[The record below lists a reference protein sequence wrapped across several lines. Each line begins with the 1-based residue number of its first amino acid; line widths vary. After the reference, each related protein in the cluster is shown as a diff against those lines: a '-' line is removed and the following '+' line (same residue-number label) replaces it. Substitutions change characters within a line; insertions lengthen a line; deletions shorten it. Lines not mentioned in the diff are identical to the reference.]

1 MPAQKINGVVNM
13 RLTRYI
19 FRRIL
24 MMLLTVFILI
34 TVLFFLFRVIPGD
47 PVSMF
52 IDSGLDRESKQ
63 LLLKHYGLDKPL
75 YQQYII
81 YIKNILKGD
90 FGNSFQYGKPALKV
104 IGERFL
110 NTMILMVTSLIIA
123 FAIGIIFGTWLAWK
137 RNTRFDL
144 IGTIIAL
151 IVRCAPVFWTGM
163 ILLSIFAFKYKIFP
177 LGGMN
182 TPGIRFD
189 SSFQKY
195 FNLDFLRHLIL
206 PSVTAALYSA
216 ATPLLVMRT
225 SMLEVIKEDYIE
237 LARAKGL
244 KEKRIMRKHAMRTA
258 LLPVVTIFA
267 VQAGF
272 AIGGAVLIETVFRWP
287 GMGREIVLAVSCR
300 DYPLAQTAF
309 LLIGVMTSL
318 FNLIADI
325 LYAYLDPRVV
335 LD

>member
-1 MPAQKINGVVNM
+1 M
-13 RLTRYI
+13 RLSKYI
-19 FRRIL
+19 IKRII
-24 MMLLTVFILI
+24 MMLLTLFVLVTI
-34 TVLFFLFRVIPGD
+34 LFFLFRVVPGD

-52 IDSGLDRESKQ
+52 IDSGLDRESQ
-63 LLLKHYGLDKPL
+63 ELLLKHYGLDKPIG
-75 YQQYII
+75 QQYVI
-81 YIKNILKGD
+81 YLKNLLKGD
-90 FGNSFQYGKPALKV
+90 FGNSFQYGKSALEV
-104 IGERFL
+104 IAERFW
-110 NTMILMVTSLIIA
+110 NTMVLMVTSLIIA
-123 FAIGIIFGTWLAWK
+123 FFIGITAGAALAWR
-137 RNTRFDL
+137 RNTKFDL

-163 ILLSIFAFKYKIFP
+163 ILLSIFAFKYKILP

-182 TPGIRFD
+182 TPGMRFD
-189 SSFQKY
+189 SLAQKY

-206 PSVTAALYSA
+206 PAITAALYSA

-237 LARAKGL
+237 LAQAKGL
-244 KEKRIMRKHAMRTA
+244 KEKRIMKKHAMRTA
-258 LLPVVTIFA
+258 LLPVITIFA

-287 GMGREIVLAVSCR
+287 GMGREIVLAVSFR

-309 LLIGVMTSL
+309 LLIGVMTAL

-325 LYAYLDPRVV
+325 LYAYLDPRVA

>member
-1 MPAQKINGVVNM
+1 M
-13 RLTRYI
+13 RLLKYI
-19 FRRIL
+19 TKRIL
-24 MMLLTVFILI
+24 VMLLTLFVLVTI
-34 TVLFFLFRVIPGD
+34 LFFLFRVVPGD

-52 IDSGLDRESKQ
+52 IDSGLDRESQ
-63 LLLKHYGLDKPL
+63 ELLLKHYGLDKPIG
-75 YQQYII
+75 QQYVI
-81 YIKNILKGD
+81 YLKNLLKGD
-90 FGNSFQYGKPALKV
+90 FGNSFQYGKSALEV
-104 IGERFL
+104 IAERFL

-123 FAIGIIFGTWLAWK
+123 FFVGIMVGAALAWR
-137 RNTRFDL
+137 RNTKFDL

-151 IVRCAPVFWTGM
+151 IVRCAPIFWTGM
-163 ILLSIFAFKYKIFP
+163 ILLSIFAFKLKILP

-182 TPGIRFD
+182 TPGMQFGNAL
-189 SSFQKY
+189 QKY
-195 FNLDFLRHLIL
+195 FNLDFLKHLIL
-206 PSVTAALYSA
+206 PAITAALYSA

-237 LARAKGL
+237 LAQAKGL

-272 AIGGAVLIETVFRWP
+272 AIGGSVLIETVFRWP
-287 GMGREIVLAVSCR
+287 GMGREIVLAVSFR

-309 LLIGVMTSL
+309 LLIGVMTAL

-325 LYAYLDPRVV
+325 LYAYLDPRVA

>member
-1 MPAQKINGVVNM
+1 M
-13 RLTRYI
+13 RLLKYI
-19 FRRIL
+19 TKRIL
-24 MMLLTVFILI
+24 VMLLTLFVLVTI
-34 TVLFFLFRVIPGD
+34 LFFLFRVVPGD

-52 IDSGLDRESKQ
+52 IDSGLDRESQ
-63 LLLKHYGLDKPL
+63 ELLLKHYGLDKPIG
-75 YQQYII
+75 QQYVI
-81 YIKNILKGD
+81 YLKNLLKGD
-90 FGNSFQYGKPALKV
+90 FGNSFQYGKSALEV
-104 IGERFL
+104 IAERFL

-123 FAIGIIFGTWLAWK
+123 FFVGIMVGAALAWR
-137 RNTRFDL
+137 RNTKFDL

-151 IVRCAPVFWTGM
+151 IVRCAPIFWTGM
-163 ILLSIFAFKYKIFP
+163 ILLSIFAFKLKILP

-182 TPGIRFD
+182 TPGMQF
-189 SSFQKY
+189 SNVLQKY
-195 FNLDFLRHLIL
+195 FNLDFLKHLIL
-206 PSVTAALYSA
+206 PAITAALYSA

-225 SMLEVIKEDYIE
+225 SMLEVIKEDYVE
-237 LARAKGL
+237 LAQAKGL

-272 AIGGAVLIETVFRWP
+272 AIGGSVLIETVFRWP
-287 GMGREIVLAVSCR
+287 GMGREIVLAVSFR

-309 LLIGVMTSL
+309 LLIGVMTAL

-325 LYAYLDPRVV
+325 LYAYLDPRVA

>member
-1 MPAQKINGVVNM
+1 M
-13 RLTRYI
+13 RLLKYI
-19 FRRIL
+19 TKRIL
-24 MMLLTVFILI
+24 VMLLTLFVLVTI
-34 TVLFFLFRVIPGD
+34 LFFLFRVVPGD

-52 IDSGLDRESKQ
+52 IDSGLDRESQ
-63 LLLKHYGLDKPL
+63 ELLLKHYGLDKPIG
-75 YQQYII
+75 QQYII
-81 YIKNILKGD
+81 YLKNLLKGD
-90 FGNSFQYGKPALKV
+90 FGNSFQYGKSALEV
-104 IGERFL
+104 ISERFL

-123 FAIGIIFGTWLAWK
+123 FFIGIIMGAALAWR
-137 RNTRFDL
+137 RNTKFDL
-144 IGTIIAL
+144 IGTIITL
-151 IVRCAPVFWTGM
+151 IVRCAPIFWTGM
-163 ILLSIFAFKYKIFP
+163 ILLSIFAFKLKILP

-182 TPGIRFD
+182 TPGMQFD
-189 SSFQKY
+189 NALQKY
-195 FNLDFLRHLIL
+195 FNLDFLKHLIL
-206 PSVTAALYSA
+206 PAITAALYSA

-237 LARAKGL
+237 LAQAKGL
-244 KEKRIMRKHAMRTA
+244 KEKHIMRKHAMRTA

-272 AIGGAVLIETVFRWP
+272 AIGGSVLIETVFRWP
-287 GMGREIVLAVSCR
+287 GMGREIVLAVSFR

-309 LLIGVMTSL
+309 LLIGVMTAL

>member
-1 MPAQKINGVVNM
+1 M
-13 RLTRYI
+13 RLLKYI
-19 FRRIL
+19 TKRIL
-24 MMLLTVFILI
+24 VMLLTLFVLVTI
-34 TVLFFLFRVIPGD
+34 LFFLFRVVPGD

-52 IDSGLDRESKQ
+52 IDSGLDRESQ
-63 LLLKHYGLDKPL
+63 ELLLKHYGLDKPIG
-75 YQQYII
+75 QQYII
-81 YIKNILKGD
+81 YIKNLLKGD
-90 FGNSFQYGKPALKV
+90 FGNSFQYGKSALEV
-104 IGERFL
+104 IAERFC

-123 FAIGIIFGTWLAWK
+123 FFIGITAGAALAWK
-137 RNTRFDL
+137 RNTKFDM

-151 IVRCAPVFWTGM
+151 IVRCAPIFWTGM
-163 ILLSIFAFKYKIFP
+163 ILLSIFAFKLKILP

-182 TPGIRFD
+182 TPGMRFD
-189 SSFQKY
+189 NLLEKY
-195 FNLDFLRHLIL
+195 LNFDFLKHLIL
-206 PSVTAALYSA
+206 PAVTAALYSA

-272 AIGGAVLIETVFRWP
+272 AIGGSVLIETVFRWP
-287 GMGREIVLAVSCR
+287 GMGREIVLAVSFR

-309 LLIGVMTSL
+309 LLIGVMTAL

-325 LYAYLDPRVV
+325 LYAYLDPRVA